1 MKNYN
6 NELQELYK
14 KQKELIKEA
23 QNNGWILKKDKLYKE
38 EKIPC
43 LEVYFRFELDY
54 ESYGHFAFFKKTVPI
69 TEEEYD
75 KCMGLVDEKE
85 NLFEYIDELCN
96 KYTELN
102 IFNSYE
108 YDCSSEPMIN
118 TYEIDEV
125 EEEVLE
131 IFFNNKPGYNYI
143 DGYLN
148 VYKIDSNRLKEQ
160 DDVNVELN
168 KYMRYN

>member
-1 MKNYN
+1 
-6 NELQELYK
+6 
-14 KQKELIKEA
+14 
-23 QNNGWILKKDKLYKE
+23 
-38 EKIPC
+38 
-43 LEVYFRFELDY
+43 
-54 ESYGHFAFFKKTVPI
+54 
-69 TEEEYD
+69 
-75 KCMGLVDEKE
+75 MGLVNEKE

-102 IFNSYE
+102 IFTSYE

-118 TYEIDEV
+118 TYEIDDI
-125 EEEVLE
+125 EENVLE

-148 VYKIDSNRLKEQ
+148 IYKIDSNRLKEQ
-160 DDVNVELN
+160 DDVNIELN